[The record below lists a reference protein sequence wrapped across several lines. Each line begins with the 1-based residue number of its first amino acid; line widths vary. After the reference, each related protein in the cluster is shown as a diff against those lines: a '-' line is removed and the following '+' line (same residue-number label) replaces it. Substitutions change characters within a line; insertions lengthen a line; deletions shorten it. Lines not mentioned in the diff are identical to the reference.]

1 MKGKV
6 VIGLSGGI
14 DSSMAALLLKNQGYE
29 VIGLHFSFEDD
40 KYPQR
45 VIDIAQR
52 LDIPVVVQNIS
63 NDFSLVKNHFASEYL
78 KGRTPSPCTFCNKII
93 KWKKLNDFAN
103 ANNCDFISSG
113 HYINKNLYNGHYH
126 LQKGA
131 DPVKDQ
137 SYFLWELESHIIER
151 MLTPLGN
158 LTKTQVKN
166 FASENGFI
174 DIAKNNESMGI
185 CFLQNLDY
193 REFLKINLPE
203 ETIRIKSGLVKDET
217 NKVIGKHNGYIYYT
231 VGQKRD
237 LFLDLP
243 REAYVSSIDPINNEL
258 TIGTKKSLNQSN
270 ILLKEIHLINPQ
282 SLNTNSKVSVNIR
295 GYGLN
300 PQKPAIIKSISD
312 DGIEIKLESPA
323 WAVAPGQPVVFYDN
337 DIVLGGG
344 IAERSW

>member
-6 VIGLSGGI
+6 VVGLSGGI

-29 VIGLHFSFEDD
+29 VIGLHFSFEED

-45 VIDIAQR
+45 ILNIAQR

-63 NDFSLVKNHFASEYL
+63 NDFNHVKKHFAAEYL
-78 KGRTPSPCTFCNKII
+78 KGRTPSPCTFCNKIV

-113 HYINKNLYNGHYH
+113 HYINKTFYEGHYH

-137 SYFLWELESHIIER
+137 SYFLWELEAHIIDR
-151 MLTPLGN
+151 MITPLGN
-158 LTKTQVKN
+158 LTKAQVKN
-166 FASENGFI
+166 FGVENGFA
-174 DIAKNNESMGI
+174 DIAKTNESMGI

-193 REFLKINLPE
+193 REFLKKNLPE
-203 ETIRIKSGLVKDET
+203 ETQRIGQGLVRDET
-217 NKVIGKHNGYIYYT
+217 NRVIGKHNGYIYYT

-237 LFLDLP
+237 LFLDTP
-243 REAYVSSIDPINNEL
+243 REAYVSSINPLKNEL
-258 TIGTKKSLNQSN
+258 TIGTKESLNQSH
-270 ILLKEIHLINPQ
+270 IILKEIHLIN
-282 SLNTNSKVSVNIR
+282 SKHINTNSKVSANIR

-300 PQKPAIIKSISD
+300 PQKPAIIKNIND
-312 DGIEIKLESPA
+312 DTVEIELESPA
-323 WAVAPGQPVVFYDN
+323 WAVAPGQPIVFYKD

-344 IAERSW
+344 IAEKSW

>member
-29 VIGLHFSFEDD
+29 VIGLHFSFEED

-45 VIDIAQR
+45 VLDIAQR

-63 NDFSLVKNHFASEYL
+63 KDFSLVKNHFAAEYL

-113 HYINKNLYNGHYH
+113 HYINKILYNGYYH
-126 LQKGA
+126 LQKGI

-158 LTKTQVKN
+158 LTKAQVKN
-166 FASENGFI
+166 LAAENGFT
-174 DIAKNNESMGI
+174 DIAKSNESMGI
-185 CFLQNLDY
+185 CFLHNLDY

-203 ETIRIKSGLVKDET
+203 ETKRIKSGQVKNET
-217 NKVIGKHNGYIYYT
+217 NKVVGKHNGYLYYT

-237 LFLDLP
+237 LFLDIP
-243 REAYVSSIDPINNEL
+243 REAYVSSIDPINNEI
-258 TIGTKKSLNQSN
+258 TIGTKESLNQSH
-270 ILLKEIHLINPQ
+270 ILLKDINLINPQ
-282 SLNTNSKVSVNIR
+282 SLKTNSKVSVNIR

-300 PQKPAIIKSISD
+300 PQKPAIIKNISD
-312 DGIEIKLESPA
+312 DAIEIKLESPA
-323 WAVAPGQPVVFYDN
+323 WAVAPGQPVVFYKE

-344 IAERSW
+344 IAEKSW